1 MAVVVEGKAE
11 EKVVEKVV
19 NGNVTAMYRRAWTAN
34 RNVRSLNKNGKA
46 QNKSVKVEG
55 VRGNVAATIIVK
67 RNRTRSYDNGDFRPR
82 ITRISNCSCGNRDF
96 RQRITRIVLV
106 ATGIFDYELHEFHE
120 LFL

>member
-1 MAVVVEGKAE
+1 MRVLNTSPWAVLAEALIAVVVEGKAE

-55 VRGNVAATIIVK
+55 VRGKVAATIIVK
-67 RNRTRSYDNGDFRPR
+67 RNRTRSYDNGDFLTTNYTNFT
-82 ITRISNCSCGNRDF
+82 TRIS
-96 RQRITRIVLV
+96 RIVLV
-106 ATGIFDYELHEFHE
+106 ATGIFD
-120 LFL
+120 

>member
-19 NGNVTAMYRRAWTAN
+19 NGNVTSMYRRAWTAN

-82 ITRISNCSCGNRDF
+82 ITRIS
-96 RQRITRIVLV
+96 RIVLV